1 VLKKDG
7 RQVLIE
13 LKEKN
18 PNKQILYF
26 DESRFGTK
34 TKTGLGW
41 FLKGSR
47 TSIKVKLGFKNLFR
61 IFLNHILPYFY
72 LFFSKILQNIS

>member
-1 VLKKDG
+1 MTLKKT
-7 RQVLIE
+7 LIK

-41 FLKGSR
+41 FKKGSR
-47 TSIKVKLGFKNLFR
+47 TSIKVKLGFKN
-61 IFLNHILPYFY
+61 FY
-72 LFFSKILQNIS
+72 IYSSANPINGDHFIPFT